1 MLTFSKTYYKNI
13 VITFLY
19 TETFSDLLPN
29 IITYTFKVHISQL
42 LKLSK
47 NTVFSKEI
55 LSNNTNFFSKFI
67 SIMLKVSESYNQI
80 LTKIFFENLYQSIL
94 TFSKSYPQIIVG
106 FSEFITNY
114 IKIFRELLKAMAKKF
129 LRL

>member
-13 VITFLY
+13 VITFSY

-29 IITYTFKVHISQL
+29 ITTYTFKVHISQL

-55 LSNNTNFFSKFI
+55 LSNNTNFFSKLI
-67 SIMLKVSESYNQI
+67 SIILKVSESYNQI
-80 LTKIFFENLYQSIL
+80 LIKKFFENLYQSIL
-94 TFSKSYPQIIVG
+94 TFSKSYP
-106 FSEFITNY
+106 
-114 IKIFRELLKAMAKKF
+114 KL
-129 LRL
+129 